1 MQMMSVVLPD
11 LGAGFVLSL
20 EIFVV
25 TLVGAVPVHL
35 DISHAGFSQD

>member
-25 TLVGAVPVHL
+25 TLVGARRL
-35 DISHAGFSQD
+35 ALSSRSRA